1 MSEALFLAYQN
12 LGDYLS
18 LSSWFPCFTLKKLL
32 LQLRE
37 SSDKKRKQY
46 DNQTSSCFEYS
57 SSSGWQRVHE
67 DIMEM
72 IVRRLSLRDR
82 IRTGLACKSWNS
94 VCMRGHI
101 RGAQEAPWL
110 VLPQDPNCKYMSVT
124 NLADG
129 KVHKLRLPKRI
140 HGSRFYGS
148 SRGWLIMI
156 QEKRL
161 NSKMFLFNPVSGALC
176 QLPPLA
182 TIPSFKEFVETEWD
196 LCGTSFFFNHIVLST
211 SDINN
216 SECMVAAIFDNL
228 QVLVMCRPGD
238 KTWSGFQVLDEN
250 EHHCQLLFSS
260 TGKLYSLAISYI
272 KSELIQPRTIKF
284 GDVEVELI
292 LVYDNADWIVSDI
305 EYHNDYK
312 ISLNGE
318 YESFLFESTNN
329 EVLVIHQTKDVFEI
343 RRSVDDEDDEEL
355 ELELE
360 GGNHQDG
367 DDEEHNMQ
375 EESDDELEE
384 GDTDYDDYQYFRTA
398 GFEVYKI
405 DPETGDFLKEQSL
418 GDQTLFLSSHGSF
431 SLRASDFIE
440 LDRNNIYFATNG
452 IDPFNVHKPF
462 TTREIGIF
470 CLDNERVERSFPS
483 VQESMGSRMSWFT
496 PSL

>member
-1 MSEALFLAYQN
+1 MSETLFLAYQN

-37 SSDKKRKQY
+37 NSDKKRKQY
-46 DNQTSSCFEYS
+46 ENQTSSSFEYS

-72 IVRRLSLRDR
+72 IVRPLSLRDR

-101 RGAQEAPWL
+101 HGAQEAPWL
-110 VLPQDPNCKYMSVT
+110 VLPQDPNCKYLSFT

-129 KVHKLRLPKRI
+129 KVHKLRLPKPI

-161 NSKMFLFNPVSGALC
+161 NSTMFLFNPVSGALC

-182 TIPSFKEFVETEWD
+182 TIPSFKKFVETEWD
-196 LCGTSFFFNHIVLST
+196 LCGTSFFFHHIVLST

-228 QVLVMCRPGD
+228 KVLVMCRPGD
-238 KTWSGFQVLDEN
+238 KTWSVFDVLGE
-250 EHHCQLLFSS
+250 EEFIGQLLFSS
-260 TGKLYSLAISYI
+260 TGKLYSLIISEVR
-272 KSELIQPRTIKF
+272 SELIQPRTIKS
-284 GDVEVELI
+284 GDVELI
-292 LVYDNADWIVSDI
+292 LVYDKRNHFGVDV

-312 ISLNGE
+312 ISLNRVHL
-318 YESFLFESTNN
+318 SFLFESPNN
-329 EVLVIHQTKDVFEI
+329 EVLVIHQIRDVFEI
-343 RRSVDDEDDEEL
+343 RRSVDDEDDQEL

-360 GGNHQDG
+360 GGNHHQD

-375 EESDDELEE
+375 EENDDALEE
-384 GDTDYDDYQYFRTA
+384 GNTDYDDHEYFRTS

-405 DPETGDFLKEQSL
+405 DPETGDFLREQSL
-418 GDQTLFLSSHGSF
+418 GDQTLFLSLHGSF

-440 LDRNNIYFATNG
+440 LDKNNIYFATNG
-452 IDPFNVHKPF
+452 IDPFHVHKPC

-496 PSL
+496 PSLG

>member
-1 MSEALFLAYQN
+1 
-12 LGDYLS
+12 
-18 LSSWFPCFTLKKLL
+18 
-32 LQLRE
+32 
-37 SSDKKRKQY
+37 
-46 DNQTSSCFEYS
+46 
-57 SSSGWQRVHE
+57 
-67 DIMEM
+67 MEM
-72 IVRRLSLRDR
+72 IVRHLSLRDR
-82 IRTGLACKSWNS
+82 IRTGFACKSWNS

-110 VLPQDPNCKYMSVT
+110 VLPQDPNCKYLSFT

-129 KVHKLRLPKRI
+129 KVHKLRLPKPI

-176 QLPPLA
+176 QLPTLA
-182 TIPSFKEFVETEWD
+182 TIPSFKKFVETEWD
-196 LCGTSFFFNHIVLST
+196 LCGTSFFFHHIVLST

-228 QVLVMCRPGD
+228 KVLVMCRPGD
-238 KTWSGFQVLDEN
+238 KNMD
-250 EHHCQLLFSS
+250 
-260 TGKLYSLAISYI
+260 YI
-272 KSELIQPRTIKF
+272 KSELIRPHTIKF

-292 LVYDNADWIVSDI
+292 LVYDNEEWIASDI

-329 EVLVIHQTKDVFEI
+329 EVLVIHQMRDVFEI
-343 RRSVDDEDDEEL
+343 RRSVDDEDDQEL

-360 GGNHQDG
+360 GGNHQDD

-375 EESDDELEE
+375 EENDDELEE
-384 GDTDYDDYQYFRTA
+384 GGTDYNDYQYFRTA
-398 GFEVYKI
+398 GFKVYKI
-405 DPETGDFLKEQSL
+405 HPETGDFLREQSL
-418 GDQTLFLSSHGSF
+418 GDQTLFLSFHGSF

-440 LDRNNIYFATNG
+440 LDKNNIYFATNG

-496 PSL
+496 PSLG

>member
-37 SSDKKRKQY
+37 KSDKKRKQY
-46 DNQTSSCFEYS
+46 ENQTSSCFEYS

-72 IVRRLSLRDR
+72 IVRRLSLRDQ

-101 RGAQEAPWL
+101 RGAQEAPWSL
-110 VLPQDPNCKYMSVT
+110 MPTSTIGD
-124 NLADG
+124 
-129 KVHKLRLPKRI
+129 
-140 HGSRFYGS
+140 
-148 SRGWLIMI
+148 
-156 QEKRL
+156 
-161 NSKMFLFNPVSGALC
+161 NS
-176 QLPPLA
+176 
-182 TIPSFKEFVETEWD
+182 IFKK
-196 LCGTSFFFNHIVLST
+196 
-211 SDINN
+211 
-216 SECMVAAIFDNL
+216 
-228 QVLVMCRPGD
+228 VLVMCRPGD
-238 KTWSGFQVLDEN
+238 KTWSGFQ
-250 EHHCQLLFSS
+250 
-260 TGKLYSLAISYI
+260 
-272 KSELIQPRTIKF
+272 SELIRPHTIKF

-292 LVYDNADWIVSDI
+292 LVYDNEEWIASDI

-329 EVLVIHQTKDVFEI
+329 EVLVIHQMRDVFEI
-343 RRSVDDEDDEEL
+343 RRSVDDEDDQEL

-360 GGNHQDG
+360 GGNHQDD

-375 EESDDELEE
+375 EENDDELEE
-384 GDTDYDDYQYFRTA
+384 GGTDYNDYQYFRTA
-398 GFEVYKI
+398 GFKVYKI
-405 DPETGDFLKEQSL
+405 HPETGDFLREQSL
-418 GDQTLFLSSHGSF
+418 GDQTLFLSFHGSF

-440 LDRNNIYFATNG
+440 LDKNNIYFATNG

-483 VQESMGSRMSWFT
+483 VQKSMGSRMSWST
-496 PSL
+496 PSLG

>member
-329 EVLVIHQTKDVFEI
+329 EVLVIHQTKD
-343 RRSVDDEDDEEL
+343 
-355 ELELE
+355 
-360 GGNHQDG
+360 
-367 DDEEHNMQ
+367 
-375 EESDDELEE
+375 E